1 MKGNLNIIFRKTVNG
16 MIHSYQVKS
25 NSLTSLGVNVSNE
38 AAKTAVFITK
48 CTIKDL
54 TDPLYGYSKGGLT
67 LQVNM
72 TDRGEPWNNDAIAM
86 SIYDGSM
93 LLFSS
98 NWTGTSTAET
108 VLSGGN
114 LLVHSGFSLGQT
126 EAQTS
131 TDNNGMIMPGN
142 SEFSLIAYPNPFTD
156 RVYFDLQMQNDS
168 KVLLEIYDLRGSKL
182 ATVYNDMVVALNRY
196 RFEYVPKNLKRGLLV
211 YRLTVDD
218 KLMFTGSL
226 IHN

>member
-1 MKGNLNIIFRKTVNG
+1 M
-16 MIHSYQVKS
+16 
-25 NSLTSLGVNVSNE
+25 TSLGVNINN
-38 AAKTAVFITK
+38 AAVKTAVFVSKVTM
-48 CTIKDL
+48 KDL
-54 TDPLYGYSKGGLT
+54 RNPLFGFSKGGLT

-72 TDRGEPWNNDAIAM
+72 TDRGEPGNSDGIAM
-86 SIYDGSM
+86 SVYDGSM

-114 LLVHSGFSLGQT
+114 LLVHSGFSLGLTETQT
-126 EAQTS
+126 QTQTS
-131 TDNNGMIMPGN
+131 ADNPGMIMAGQ

-156 RVYFDLQMQNDS
+156 RVYFDLQMQTDS

-182 ATVYNDMVVALNRY
+182 ATVYNDMVVALSRY
-196 RFEYVPKNLKRGLLV
+196 RFEYVPKNVKRGLLV
-211 YRLTVDD
+211 YRLKVDG
-218 KLMFTGSL
+218 KLVFSGVL